1 MQNPLQTRDY
11 VPLPLRRIIAWGVA
25 TVCAFSLLIGTIR
38 SYGPLKVFAVS
49 SLLRVTT
56 TLPPQD
62 DLGRTNVLILGVGDD
77 DHAAADLTDTIM
89 IASVQP
95 STQSVVLLSLPR
107 DLFLV
112 ENEDTPDGR
121 INGLYYFYKQRA
133 LRMHTEIDASG
144 ASILALHDLANDIG
158 NRFHVPIHGAMKLDF
173 AGLEMMI
180 DAIGGI
186 DIDVPEA
193 IVDYSY
199 PLSENVIGLLRIEK
213 GMQHMDGKTAL
224 QYARSRHSTSDFDR
238 SDRQQQILQALKD
251 KMQHMNFIADAGM
264 LRELQQSIQDHFE
277 TTFSPRE
284 LFGLAGLGTTIRS
297 NRIIRMNVNFFG
309 GSDTTI
315 ASAGGFVYTPPADEV
330 TGAIL
335 YPVSRTNNPADLGQ
349 IITFAWMLFSQREVY
364 LAQSPI
370 IVESAGANSLEAH
383 RLRNE
388 LRRYGLIVQDNE
400 EAQRMQGDSVIMIP
414 RNGDHDAAEFFSR
427 VLDIPVEETSY
438 DDSASGTVVRIKL
451 GADYRF
457 TSLEKLT
464 ETLRSS
470 DENVQN

>member
-1 MQNPLQTRDY
+1 
-11 VPLPLRRIIAWGVA
+11 VK
-25 TVCAFSLLIGTIR
+25 TV
-38 SYGPLKVFAVS
+38 
-49 SLLRVTT
+49 
-56 TLPPQD
+56 
-62 DLGRTNVLILGVGDD
+62 
-77 DHAAADLTDTIM
+77 
-89 IASVQP
+89 
-95 STQSVVLLSLPR
+95 
-107 DLFLV
+107 
-112 ENEDTPDGR
+112 
-121 INGLYYFYKQRA
+121 
-133 LRMHTEIDASG
+133 
-144 ASILALHDLANDIG
+144 
-158 NRFHVPIHGAMKLDF
+158 F

-186 DIDVPEA
+186 DIDVPED